1 MGERRWHYHE
11 IQPSMLSSKNLQEI
25 INGPLSS
32 VSEVLR
38 VPLCVVEAQFL
49 RADEVCGFAQLACIT
64 HILCCAG
71 GRRELSQVLRFTVF
85 CRYSSFWHMAT
96 LHALKYFK
104 GGTRGLLGFVLF
116 DDPVVIFEL
125 DEGSLWDGLEA
136 GISMYLPHK
145 RAEWSLPDVFEIP
158 PTGDL

>member
-1 MGERRWHYHE
+1 M
-11 IQPSMLSSKNLQEI
+11 ISSKNPQEI

-38 VPLCVVEAQFL
+38 VPVCVVEVELDPRSQFL

-64 HILCCAG
+64 HILCCAS
-71 GRRELSQVLRFTVF
+71 GRRELSQVLRFTAF

-104 GGTRGLLGFVLF
+104 GETRGLLGFVPF

-125 DEGSLWDGLEA
+125 DEVSLWDELEA
-136 GISMYLPHK
+136 GISIYLPY
-145 RAEWSLPDVFEIP
+145 RGAGWSLPDVFEIP
-158 PTGDL
+158 LTGEL